1 MPNGSGDTIL
11 NYRPVLVGT
20 RGKRGTADIR
30 PMVLALAP
38 RQSLQNDRASF
49 VGWRPQPSDPSD
61 TKPGSGLRG
70 VGASRGQPLFFVL
83 GRAGIHRTETNARS
97 KSCSRTGG
105 GRTHGRVFWPLNAD
119 DSLIARSRQE
129 DGERRVRWCSTVN
142 HRANSHPDRN
152 RSTILALTE
161 DVRLC
166 QFATNS
172 WSAAPSRPISGRAS
186 VTMS

>member
-1 MPNGSGDTIL
+1 V
-11 NYRPVLVGT
+11 R
-20 RGKRGTADIR
+20 
-30 PMVLALAP
+30 
-38 RQSLQNDRASF
+38 SF
-49 VGWRPQPSDPSD
+49 Q
-61 TKPGSGLRG
+61 TKPDMTNGISEMVAAEESRGFAGSAFRG
-70 VGASRGQPLFFVL
+70 FAGSGASRDQPLFFVF

-97 KSCSRTGG
+97 KSCSKTSR
-105 GRTHGRVFWPLNAD
+105 GRTHGRDFWPLNAD

-129 DGERRVRWCSTVN
+129 DGERRVPWCSTVN

-172 WSAAPSRPISGRAS
+172 WSATPARPISGRAS

>member
-1 MPNGSGDTIL
+1 MAVG
-11 NYRPVLVGT
+11 GT
-20 RGKRGTADIR
+20 RPGCARVKAGEAI
-30 PMVLALAP
+30 PLAEPELSP
-38 RQSLQNDRASF
+38 
-49 VGWRPQPSDPSD
+49 
-61 TKPGSGLRG
+61 
-70 VGASRGQPLFFVL
+70 PLFFVF

-97 KSCSRTGG
+97 KSCSRTSG
-105 GRTHGRVFWPLNAD
+105 GRTHGRDFWPLNAD

-129 DGERRVRWCSTVN
+129 DGERRVPWCSTVN